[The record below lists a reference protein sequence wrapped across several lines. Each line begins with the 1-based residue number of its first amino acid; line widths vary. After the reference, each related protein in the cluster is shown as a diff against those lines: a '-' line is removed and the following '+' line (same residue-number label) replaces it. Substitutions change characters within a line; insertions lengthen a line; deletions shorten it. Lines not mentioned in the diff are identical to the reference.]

1 MILLPMLT
9 FDKNGY
15 RVGYGKG
22 FYDRFC
28 ALCKPGTRFI
38 GLSLFEPVD
47 AIDDVNEYDVWMHSC
62 LTPFGR
68 WDWH

>member
-1 MILLPMLT
+1 MNILPLLIL
-9 FDKNGY
+9 DNLGY

-28 ALCKPGTRFI
+28 ALCKPGAQFI

-47 AIDDVNEYDVWMHSC
+47 STEDVN
-62 LTPFGR
+62 
-68 WDWH
+68 